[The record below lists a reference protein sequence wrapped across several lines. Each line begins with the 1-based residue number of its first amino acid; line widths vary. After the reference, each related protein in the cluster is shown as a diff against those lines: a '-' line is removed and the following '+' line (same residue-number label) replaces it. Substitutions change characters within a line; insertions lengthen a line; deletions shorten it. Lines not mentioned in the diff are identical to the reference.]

1 MEIDFYTNKIFC
13 IKYISNFFINYM
25 NKEIDIIQSAIK
37 IQTFL
42 KHTLYQFNKC
52 IKKKKTIFN
61 KINNLVSKTEYNYN
75 NDIIDQEK
83 YTSNMEYLELLLVD
97 FYKIPVI
104 KKNSF
109 NFKLS
114 YIKLLANL
122 SLLNTKLITAEKK
135 FGNTSIINIISSNLN
150 WKTYLSKY
158 YITMIEYIDNL
169 FIPLEY
175 KFNKN
180 KNYVHKKK
188 KIFRIIPKEIEDN
201 KPITIKNT
209 NLITDNMKHKLNSA
223 SIQITFG
230 DNYLDI
236 IGLFKNDPLNLQKK
250 NGFFKEKYK
259 QLMNDTKELD
269 VPQLF
274 AVGYI
279 NQLNLKDFIVLQQKK
294 IIFKLLNAWQDHN
307 RYGEKNV
314 SSLVK
319 EFLMCKLN
327 EQINILTTLLL
338 SDDPKINH
346 LAYLL
351 YDMISSSSDTIKPQ
365 FMAEDIYKNLH
376 WTVQKRF
383 KQAYKKVSE
392 LRHNL
397 RKINNIQIPYED
409 KILHLNAP
417 EYVISKAMEKLK
429 EVSTSKESHK
439 ARAYLDGL
447 LKIPFSEFKQEHII
461 VFLTKFYA
469 DLKNSN
475 YLIKSKISKINHT
488 SSLATQIYD
497 AISPTIEYFE
507 NNKISNESKINE
519 FINKLKKSISKIN
532 KFISDYNKSISDQIN
547 DTSMQNNTNLLY
559 PSSISNSHTK
569 INIQK
574 DFLKLSSLAEEIQ
587 EILDTIFYQW
597 NQYQNNKKLY
607 INQVRTILD
616 NSMYGQN
623 DAKKE
628 IERIIAQWINGK
640 QEGTVIGLC
649 GPPGTGKTTLS
660 KKGIAHCLKDES
672 GKSRP
677 FAFIALGGSTNSST
691 LVGHSYTYQG
701 SVWGRII
708 DILMETK
715 CMNPIIYFDELDKV
729 SRSEHGREIIG
740 ILTHLT
746 DPSQNKEFSDKYF
759 AGIKFDLSKVLIVF
773 SYNDSSL
780 IDRILRDRITEIKIS
795 PYSKNEKLKISQ
807 NFIIPQLLEITG
819 YSHDDI
825 IIDQNEIKYIIDTY
839 TIEAGVRKL
848 REKLFELI
856 REINL
861 NRMFD
866 DTIKLPYTITIDFIK
881 KLFSNKPKV
890 HFKKIALKPYIG
902 LVNGLY
908 ATAAGTGGITLIEV
922 MKTPPNDT
930 KLALELTGQQGD
942 VMKESMKCAR
952 TVAWNI
958 IPDSIKKKIK
968 LEWEEIGSYG
978 LHIHCPEASTPK
990 DGPSAG
996 ITITIGIIS
1005 RLTGIP
1011 VKNII
1016 AMTGEIDLN
1025 GKVHKIGGLEYKLD
1039 GAKKAGV
1046 KLVLI
1051 PLDNQ
1056 QDFDI
1061 LLDKL
1066 STEDKN
1072 ILLDD
1077 FQVKTVSTIYDVI
1090 KLSLIDNDIQFNTI

>member
-1 MEIDFYTNKIFC
+1 
-13 IKYISNFFINYM
+13 M
-25 NKEIDIIQSAIK
+25 NKEINILKSTIK
-37 IQTFL
+37 IQTYL
-42 KHTLYQFNKC
+42 KHTMYQFNKC
-52 IKKKKTIFN
+52 IKNKNNIFN
-61 KINNLVSKTEYNYN
+61 KINDLVSKTEYNYN

-83 YTSNMEYLELLLVD
+83 YTSSMEHLELLLDD
-97 FYKIPVI
+97 FYKLPFI
-104 KKNSF
+104 KHNSF

-114 YIKLLANL
+114 YITILANL
-122 SLLNTKLITAEKK
+122 SQLNIKLISAEKK
-135 FGNTSIINIISSNLN
+135 FGNTSIKNIISSTKN
-150 WKTYLSKY
+150 WKSFFTKK
-158 YITMIEYIDNL
+158 YIDMIDYLDNI

-175 KFNKN
+175 KFHKT
-180 KNYVHKKK
+180 KNYVQKKD
-188 KIFRIIPKEIEDN
+188 KIFRIIPKEIN
-201 KPITIKNT
+201 QNIPICIKNT
-209 NLITDNMKHKLNSA
+209 NLITNNIKHKLNSA
-223 SIQITFG
+223 LIQITFG
-230 DNYLDI
+230 NNLLDI

-250 NGFFKEKYK
+250 NGFFKQKYM
-259 QLMNDTKELD
+259 QLIYDTQQLD
-269 VPQLF
+269 LSHSF
-274 AVGYI
+274 SKGYI
-279 NQLNLKDFIVLQQKK
+279 DQLNLKDFIVLQEKK

-307 RYGEKNV
+307 RFGEKNV
-314 SSLVK
+314 SALVK
-319 EFLMCKLN
+319 EFLLCKLN

-338 SDDPKINH
+338 SENPKINH

-417 EYVISKAMEKLK
+417 EYVVSKAMEKLK
-429 EVSTSKESHK
+429 EVTASKDSHK

-461 VFLTKFYA
+461 IFLTKFYE
-469 DLKNSN
+469 DLKNTI
-475 YLIKSKISKINHT
+475 YLIKSKISKITN
-488 SSLATQIYD
+488 SSQLSTQIFD
-497 AISPTIEYFE
+497 AINPTIEYFE
-507 NNKISNESKINE
+507 NNKISNEGKINE
-519 FINKLKKSISKIN
+519 FIIMLKKSINTVFSY
-532 KFISDYNKSISDQIN
+532 ISDYNKSISDQIN
-547 DTSMQNNTNLLY
+547 DLSMKNNTNIENIN
-559 PSSISNSHTK
+559 PTK

-574 DFLKLSSLAEEIQ
+574 DFIKLSSLSEEIQ
-587 EILDTIFYQW
+587 QIINNTFAEWNKYQS
-597 NQYQNNKKLY
+597 NKKIY
-607 INQVRTILD
+607 INQVRNILD
-616 NSMYGQN
+616 TSMYGQN
-623 DAKKE
+623 DSKKE

-640 QEGTVIGLC
+640 QEGAVLGLC
-649 GPPGTGKTTLS
+649 GPPGTGKTTLC
-660 KKGIAHCLKDES
+660 KNGIANCLKDES

-759 AGIKFDLSKVLIVF
+759 AGIKFDLSKILIIF

-780 IDRILRDRITEIKIS
+780 IDRILRDRITEIKIT
-795 PYSKNEKLKISQ
+795 PYSKNEKIKISL

-819 YSHDDI
+819 YSDNDI
-825 IIDQNEIKYIIDTY
+825 IIGQDEIKYIIDTY

-881 KLFSNKPKV
+881 KHFSNKPKV

-1011 VKNII
+1011 VKNTI

-1046 KLVLI
+1046 TLVLI
-1051 PLDNQ
+1051 PDDNL
-1056 QDFDI
+1056 QDLDI
-1061 LLDKL
+1061 LLNKL
-1066 STEDKN
+1066 SNEDKQ
-1072 ILLDD
+1072 ILLHD
-1077 FQVKTVSTIYDVI
+1077 FEVKTVSNIHDVI
-1090 KLSLIDNDIQFNTI
+1090 QYSLIQNDIKFNNI

>member
-1 MEIDFYTNKIFC
+1 
-13 IKYISNFFINYM
+13 M
-25 NKEIDIIQSAIK
+25 NKDINILKSTIK
-37 IQTFL
+37 IQTYL
-42 KHTLYQFNKC
+42 KHTMYQFNKC
-52 IKKKKTIFN
+52 IKKKNIIFN
-61 KINNLVSKTEYNYN
+61 KINDLVSKTEYNYN

-83 YTSNMEYLELLLVD
+83 YTSSMEHLELLLDD
-97 FYKIPVI
+97 FYKLPFI
-104 KKNSF
+104 KHNSF

-114 YIKLLANL
+114 YITILANL
-122 SLLNTKLITAEKK
+122 SQLNIKLISAEKK
-135 FGNTSIINIISSNLN
+135 FGNTSIKNIISSTKN
-150 WKTYLSKY
+150 WKSFFTKK
-158 YITMIEYIDNL
+158 YIDMIDYLDNI

-175 KFNKN
+175 KFHKT
-180 KNYVHKKK
+180 KNYVQKKD
-188 KIFRIIPKEIEDN
+188 KIFRIIPKEMNEN
-201 KPITIKNT
+201 TPIVIKNT
-209 NLITDNMKHKLNSA
+209 NLITNNIKHKLNSA
-223 SIQITFG
+223 LIQITFG
-230 DNYLDI
+230 NNLLDI

-250 NGFFKEKYK
+250 NGFFKQKYM
-259 QLMNDTKELD
+259 QLISDTQQLD
-269 VPQLF
+269 LSHSF
-274 AVGYI
+274 AKGFI
-279 NQLNLKDFIVLQQKK
+279 DQLNLKDFIVLQEKK
-294 IIFKLLNAWQDHN
+294 IIFKLLNAWEDHN
-307 RYGEKNV
+307 RFGEKNV
-314 SSLVK
+314 SALVK
-319 EFLMCKLN
+319 EFLLCKLS

-338 SDDPKINH
+338 SENPKINH

-351 YDMISSSSDTIKPQ
+351 YDMISTSSDTIKPQ

-376 WTVQKRF
+376 WTVQRRF

-417 EYVISKAMEKLK
+417 EYVVSKAMEKLK
-429 EVSTSKESHK
+429 EVTTSKDSHK

-447 LKIPFSEFKQEHII
+447 LKIPFSEYKQEHII
-461 VFLTKFYA
+461 IFLTKFYEH
-469 DLKNSN
+469 LKNTI
-475 YLIKSKISKINHT
+475 YLIKSKISKINN
-488 SSLATQIYD
+488 SSQLATQIYN
-497 AISPTIEYFE
+497 AINPTIEYFE
-507 NNKISNESKINE
+507 NHKISNEGKINE
-519 FINKLKKSISKIN
+519 FIIMLKKSINTIFSY
-532 KFISDYNKSISDQIN
+532 ISDYNKSISDQIN
-547 DTSMQNNTNLLY
+547 DSSMKNNTNIENIN
-559 PSSISNSHTK
+559 PTK

-574 DFLKLSSLAEEIQ
+574 DFIKLSSLSEEIQ
-587 EILDTIFYQW
+587 LIINNTFSEWNKYQS
-597 NQYQNNKKLY
+597 NKKIY
-607 INQVRTILD
+607 INQVRSILD
-616 NSMYGQN
+616 TSMYGQN

-640 QEGTVIGLC
+640 QEGTVLGLC
-649 GPPGTGKTTLS
+649 GPPGTGKTTLC

-780 IDRILRDRITEIKIS
+780 IDRILRDRITEIKIT
-795 PYSKNEKLKISQ
+795 PYSKNEKIKISQ

-819 YSHDDI
+819 YSDNDI
-825 IIDQNEIKYIIDTY
+825 IIGQNEIKYIIDTY

-881 KLFSNKPKV
+881 KHFSNKPKV

-908 ATAAGTGGITLIEV
+908 ATTAGTGGITLIEV

-958 IPDSIKKKIK
+958 IPDSIKKSIK
-968 LEWEEIGSYG
+968 NEWEEIGSYG

-1011 VKNII
+1011 VKNSV

-1051 PLDNQ
+1051 PDDNL

-1066 STEDKN
+1066 SSEDKN
-1072 ILLDD
+1072 ILLHD
-1077 FQVKTVSTIYDVI
+1077 FEVKTVSNIHDVI
-1090 KLSLIDNDIQFNTI
+1090 QYSLIQNNIKFNNI